1 MFYVTLWAGV
11 VLEVGH
17 PQGVAVAPVA
27 EQLLPERRVAF
38 AQRPVDHDQ
47 RLQSNLPS
55 FFS

>member
-38 AQRPVDHDQ
+38 AQHPVDHDQ